1 MCYQAPGILP
11 IPSLCPPTFRPL
23 HPNPL
28 YALQALHAALRSLEE
43 QHGSVL
49 NEGQGYRRQL
59 AQQRQRNEQAADV
72 VERLVAQAARVAA
85 QVEDVQQRQQKLTV
99 SRAAMWCV
107 VRCFVLLDLG
117 GTFKGSWLR
126 IDG

>member
-1 MCYQAPGILP
+1 M
-11 IPSLCPPTFRPL
+11 
-23 HPNPL
+23 
-28 YALQALHAALRSLEE
+28 HAALWGLEV

-59 AQQRQRNEQAADV
+59 AQQRQRNEQAAEV

-85 QVEDVQQRQQKLTV
+85 QVENVQQRQQELTV

-107 VRCFVLLDLG
+107 VRCFVLLYLG
-117 GTFKGSWLR
+117 VGSFKGSCVR
-126 IDG
+126 IGW